1 MLSQQET
8 LLLLAIFLGEKEMRK
23 KPRVLGDCELCL
35 RNNVEIT
42 IHHLTPKELGGSFL
56 PTAKLCLPCHKQ
68 IHALY
73 TNEELA
79 ARMNTI
85 ERLRDDEMIKKF
97 VKWIQKQSASKLIT
111 VSKSKDRRQKKR

>member
-1 MLSQQET
+1 M
-8 LLLLAIFLGEKEMRK
+8 LAIFLGGKEMGK
-23 KPRVLGDCELCL
+23 KAIVLGDCELCL

-85 ERLRDDEMIKKF
+85 ERLRDDEIIKKF
-97 VKWIQKQSASKLIT
+97 VKWIQKQPSSKLIT

>member
-1 MLSQQET
+1 MICQQET
-8 LLLLAIFLGEKEMRK
+8 LLLLAIFLGGKEMGK
-23 KPRVLGDCELCL
+23 KPVVLGDCELCL
-35 RNNVEIT
+35 RNDVEIT

-85 ERLRDDEMIKKF
+85 ERLRDDETIKKF
-97 VKWIQKQSASKLIT
+97 VKWIQKQPSSKLIT

>member
-1 MLSQQET
+1 
-8 LLLLAIFLGEKEMRK
+8 MRK

-73 TNEELA
+73 TNVELA
-79 ARMNTI
+79 DRMNTI

-97 VKWIQKQSASKLIT
+97 VKWIQKQPASKLIT
-111 VSKSKDRRQKKR
+111 VSKSKDRRHKKR

>member
-1 MLSQQET
+1 M
-8 LLLLAIFLGEKEMRK
+8 GK
-23 KPRVLGDCELCL
+23 KPIILGDCELCL

-42 IHHLTPKELGGSFL
+42 IHHLTPKELEGTFL

-97 VKWIQKQSASKLIT
+97 VKWIQKQPASKLIT
-111 VSKSKDRRQKKR
+111 VSKSKDRRQNKR